1 MRLGL
6 AKAPAW
12 TPQAWQAGGKTP
24 CLRATRDRSS
34 TLRTHKT
41 ATYPPEDVLL
51 FLGFSLPSLS
61 VLVSNYTL
69 QVSKRRSF
77 GNSSQYVRLGTN
89 IKKGVSTAMVLVFCL
104 SFKKHLIF
112 YSAFSAG
119 MQSERTAPLQE
130 VTIIIVTSV
139 TEEHSQCCIWVA
151 DTHPST
157 SADGRPV

>member
-1 MRLGL
+1 
-6 AKAPAW
+6 
-12 TPQAWQAGGKTP
+12 
-24 CLRATRDRSS
+24 
-34 TLRTHKT
+34 
-41 ATYPPEDVLL
+41 
-51 FLGFSLPSLS
+51 
-61 VLVSNYTL
+61 
-69 QVSKRRSF
+69 
-77 GNSSQYVRLGTN
+77 
-89 IKKGVSTAMVLVFCL
+89 MVLVFCL